1 MDLRIDAENRAQR
14 ISARQEEGESSES
27 QFVESRRSLR
37 LSKSQTNKSPFGQKP
52 NGLTRILTPSINVQ
66 YGATDYQEIGVSN
79 ETPKAAYLA
88 EIDYKLNGRRA
99 RVNSGEFLNP
109 RWVPDEEDNK
119 CCGCASEFDWVN
131 RRHHCRHCGKLF
143 CSTCSSTRS
152 LLPEEFGIRDPQRVC
167 NHCSNL
173 LAPYQSKLT
182 NTMANHQRMNSI
194 DIASNSS
201 CNIRRYFNLPYSST
215 LGSEIR
221 KAAYSIHNLMS
232 SKWIRDKAIPVSLIS
247 CAKGLAFITVLKG
260 GFGFGAKMG
269 TGLVIARLASGEW
282 SGPSAIASVGLSW
295 GFQVGADL
303 TDHVIVLTSDEAVR
317 AFSGYGQL
325 TIGGEID
332 VAIGPIGR
340 SGSGEFHVADKG
352 LAAAYSYSQSRGLF
366 AGVSLDGSVIF
377 ARTEVNH
384 IFYGR
389 RIQPEEILSGQQ
401 VGPPR
406 AAEPLYSAL
415 ADAVACSPQQRYSM
429 PSKRRLVLDPVAEVA
444 AVSQSYHKPQPQKPA
459 AYHIVN

>member
-1 MDLRIDAENRAQR
+1 
-14 ISARQEEGESSES
+14 
-27 QFVESRRSLR
+27 
-37 LSKSQTNKSPFGQKP
+37 
-52 NGLTRILTPSINVQ
+52 
-66 YGATDYQEIGVSN
+66 
-79 ETPKAAYLA
+79 
-88 EIDYKLNGRRA
+88 
-99 RVNSGEFLNP
+99 
-109 RWVPDEEDNK
+109 
-119 CCGCASEFDWVN
+119 
-131 RRHHCRHCGKLF
+131 
-143 CSTCSSTRS
+143 
-152 LLPEEFGIRDPQRVC
+152 
-167 NHCSNL
+167 
-173 LAPYQSKLT
+173 
-182 NTMANHQRMNSI
+182 MANHQRMNSI

-247 CAKGLAFITVLKG
+247 CCLAFITVLKG